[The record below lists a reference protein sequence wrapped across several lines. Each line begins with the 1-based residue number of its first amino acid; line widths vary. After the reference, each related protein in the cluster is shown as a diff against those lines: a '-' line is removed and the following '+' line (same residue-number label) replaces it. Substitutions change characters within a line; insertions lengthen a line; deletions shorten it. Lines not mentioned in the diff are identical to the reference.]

1 MNVLKNGEL
10 WLYGTVGTDV
20 VDDEEGFTAID
31 VRNALAEIGRRDV
44 TVRVNSGGGWAHEGV
59 AICNILRAHAGKVV
73 VIIEGIAASAAS
85 VLAMAGQE
93 VVMRPGT
100 YMMVHEASGLTWGN
114 AQDHAKMI
122 ESLDTINSS
131 MADIYVGQTR
141 RPKAEIRR
149 EMAAE
154 TWMDAAEAVKKRYAT
169 RVTDGRAA
177 QPAAFAWSTYA
188 NVPTQIAASAGNL
201 KQSRGFQDALGRIA
215 AVRSAK
221 AERDVRIAAF
231 IREHCLGREDRP
243 DVKSMLSTIQNEA
256 PDAYAM
262 AKATGPLSSTNVVN
276 GPSSWDGVVDRL
288 NKANNWFSVHP
299 NAGGN

>member
-1 MNVLKNGEL
+1 MDILKNGEL

-20 VDDEEGFTAID
+20 VDDEEGFTSID
-31 VRNALAEIGRRDV
+31 VRNALAEIGGRDL

-59 AICNILRAHAGKVV
+59 AICNILRAHAGKVM
-73 VIIEGIAASAAS
+73 VIIEGLAASAAS
-85 VLAMAGQE
+85 VLAMAGHE
-93 VVMRPGT
+93 IVMRPGT

-141 RPKAEIRR
+141 RPKPEIRR

-177 QPAAFAWSTYA
+177 QPAAFAWSAYA
-188 NVPTQIAASAGNL
+188 NVPTQIAASAGSL
-201 KQSRGFQDALGRIA
+201 KQSRGFEA
-215 AVRSAK
+215 ARARLASTRAAK
-221 AERDVRIAAF
+221 AQRDDQIAAF
-231 IREHCLGREDRP
+231 LREFCIG
-243 DVKSMLSTIQNEA
+243 NERD
-256 PDAYAM
+256 PDAKRLIEAFRQETPEAYEK
-262 AKATGPLSSTNVVN
+262 AKGRMPASSVVK
-276 GPSSWDGVVDRL
+276 GPSSWDAAVARV
-288 NKANNWFSVHP
+288 NEANGWFSVHP
-299 NAGGN
+299 NAGGKS